1 MLRLINTSHLRSA
14 WLIKTC
20 LIVTATAFTT
30 VSNAQELEK
39 ASPQRVQE
47 LRSEFDAAILELKDA
62 IKAIKKTGTEFYENK
77 STVAHEYR
85 SKWKAEAVVAQDA
98 YKRVR
103 EVSFALFF
111 ETANPGKQVNE
122 IVSMMNQDLI
132 AEGQLAKCYRTTKK
146 LLQLY
151 PENKDLYNLMGRVSI
166 LNNDFDFAQQ
176 YYQANKQTAE
186 QLGVPEGA
194 LYGNSMDKL
203 ATGYERE
210 LALRA
215 SDAAGEPLPRAIIKT
230 NRGEIVIELFENQ
243 APETVGNFVSLVQ
256 TGIYDG
262 MIFHHVLKNLIADT
276 GLMTLSRPQ
285 PVGYTIF
292 DEHQKPNARH
302 HFRGSVAMVAKN
314 NEPNSAGAEFRIMLV
329 PGPNLDGNSTVF
341 GRVISDMSIL
351 DNIQE
356 TFQMSEEEDKEEFI
370 KDAKPDVIESITV
383 TNLRD
388 HEYEPNRVKNK

>member
-1 MLRLINTSHLRSA
+1 MLRLPNMNSRQSS

-20 LIVTATAFTT
+20 LIFIATAIST
-30 VSNAQELEK
+30 VSTAQELDK
-39 ASPQRVQE
+39 PSPQRIQE

-62 IKAIKKTGTEFYENK
+62 IKAIKKTGHEFYENK

-85 SKWKAEAVVAQDA
+85 NKWKAEATVAEDA

-103 EVSFALFF
+103 EASFALFF
-111 ETANPGKQVNE
+111 ETPNPGEEVNK

-132 AEGQLAKCYRTTKK
+132 AQGQLAKCYQTTKK
-146 LLQLY
+146 LLKLY

-166 LNNDFDFAQQ
+166 LNNDFTFAQQ
-176 YYQANKQTAE
+176 YYQTNRETAE

-203 ATGYERE
+203 VSGFERE
-210 LALRA
+210 LAFRA
-215 SDAAGEPLPRAIIKT
+215 SDAEGEPLPKAIIKT

-262 MIFHHVLKNLIADT
+262 MIFHHVLRNLIADA
-276 GLMTLSRPQ
+276 GLMTMSRPQ
-285 PVGYTIF
+285 PIGYTIY
-292 DEHQKPNARH
+292 DEHQKPNARD
-302 HFRGSVAMVAKN
+302 HFRGSVAMVGKN

-329 PGPNLDGNSTVF
+329 PGPNLDGKSTVF
-341 GRVISDMSIL
+341 GRVISDLSVL

-356 TFQMSEEEDKEEFI
+356 TFQVNEEEDKEEFI
-370 KDAKPDVIESITV
+370 KDAKPDVIESITI

-388 HEYEPNRVKNK
+388 HEYEPNRVKKK

>member
-1 MLRLINTSHLRSA
+1 MLRLPNMNSRRSS

-20 LIVTATAFTT
+20 LIFIATALST
-30 VSNAQELEK
+30 VSTAQELDK
-39 ASPQRVQE
+39 PSPQRIQE

-62 IKAIKKTGTEFYENK
+62 IKAIKKTGHEFYENK

-85 SKWKAEAVVAQDA
+85 SKWKAEATVAEDA

-103 EVSFALFF
+103 EASFALFF
-111 ETANPGKQVNE
+111 ETPNPGEEVNK

-132 AEGQLAKCYRTTKK
+132 AQGQLAKCYQTTKK
-146 LLQLY
+146 LLKLY

-166 LNNDFDFAQQ
+166 LNNDFTFAQQ
-176 YYQANKQTAE
+176 YYQTNRETAE

-203 ATGYERE
+203 VSGFERE
-210 LALRA
+210 LAFRA
-215 SDAAGEPLPRAIIKT
+215 SDAEGEPLPKAIIKT

-262 MIFHHVLKNLIADT
+262 MIFHHVLRNLIADA

-285 PVGYTIF
+285 PIGYTIY
-292 DEHQKPNARH
+292 DEHQKPNARD
-302 HFRGSVAMVAKN
+302 HFRGSVAMVGKN

-329 PGPNLDGNSTVF
+329 PGPNLDGKSTVF
-341 GRVISDMSIL
+341 GRVISDLSVL

-356 TFQMSEEEDKEEFI
+356 TFQVNEEEDKEEFI
-370 KDAKPDVIESITV
+370 KDAKPDVIESITI

-388 HEYEPNRVKNK
+388 HEYEPNRVKRK

>member
-1 MLRLINTSHLRSA
+1 MLRLPDLRSLRST
-14 WLIKTC
+14 WLIKAC
-20 LIVTATAFTT
+20 LIIAVTAFST
-30 VSNAQELEK
+30 VSTAQELEK
-39 ASPQRVQE
+39 NSPQRVQE

-62 IKAIKKTGTEFYENK
+62 IKAIKKTGHQFYENK

-85 SKWKAEAVVAQDA
+85 KKWKEEAVTAQDA

-103 EVSFALFF
+103 EASFALFF

-132 AEGQLAKCYRTTKK
+132 AQGQLSKCYQTTKK
-146 LLQLY
+146 LLRLY
-151 PENKDLYNLMGRVSI
+151 PENKDLYNLMGRISI
-166 LNNDFDFAQQ
+166 LNNDFTFAQQ
-176 YYQANKQTAE
+176 YYQANQETAE

-194 LYGNSMDKL
+194 LYGNSMEKL
-203 ATGYERE
+203 VTGYERE
-210 LALRA
+210 LALRTA
-215 SDAAGEPLPRAIIKT
+215 DAAGEPLPRAIIKT

-262 MIFHHVLKNLIADT
+262 MIFHHVLRNLIADA

-285 PVGYTIF
+285 PVGYTIY
-292 DEHQKPNARH
+292 DEYQKPDARH
-302 HFRGSVAMVAKN
+302 HFRGSVAMVSKN

-329 PGPNLDGNSTVF
+329 PGPNLDGQSTVF
-341 GRVISDMSIL
+341 GRVISDMSVL
-351 DNIQE
+351 DSIQE
-356 TFQMSEEEDKEEFI
+356 TFQVNAEEDKEEFI
-370 KDAKPDVIESITV
+370 KDATPDIIESITV

-388 HEYEPNRVKNK
+388 HEYEPKRVKDK

>member
-1 MLRLINTSHLRSA
+1 MNSRRSS
-14 WLIKTC
+14 WLIKIC
-20 LIVTATAFTT
+20 LIFIATALST
-30 VSNAQELEK
+30 VSTAQELDK
-39 ASPQRVQE
+39 PSPQRVQE

-62 IKAIKKTGTEFYENK
+62 IKAIKKTGHEFYENK

-85 SKWKAEAVVAQDA
+85 SKWKAEATVAEDA

-103 EVSFALFF
+103 EASFALFF
-111 ETANPGKQVNE
+111 ETPNPGEEVNK

-132 AEGQLAKCYRTTKK
+132 AQGQLAKCYQTTKK
-146 LLQLY
+146 LLKLY

-166 LNNDFDFAQQ
+166 LNNDFTFAQQ
-176 YYQANKQTAE
+176 YYQTNRETAE

-203 ATGYERE
+203 VSGFERE
-210 LALRA
+210 LAFRA
-215 SDAAGEPLPRAIIKT
+215 SDAEGEPLPKAIIKT

-262 MIFHHVLKNLIADT
+262 MIFHHVLRNLIADA
-276 GLMTLSRPQ
+276 GLMTMSRPQ
-285 PVGYTIF
+285 PIGYTIY
-292 DEHQKPNARH
+292 DEHQKPNARD
-302 HFRGSVAMVAKN
+302 HFRGSVAMVGKN

-329 PGPNLDGNSTVF
+329 PGPNLDGKSTVF
-341 GRVISDMSIL
+341 GRVISDLSVL

-356 TFQMSEEEDKEEFI
+356 TFQVNEEEDKEEFI
-370 KDAKPDVIESITV
+370 KDAKPDVIESITI

-388 HEYEPNRVKNK
+388 HEYEPNRVKRK

>member
-1 MLRLINTSHLRSA
+1 MLRLPNMNSRRSS

-20 LIVTATAFTT
+20 LIFIATALST
-30 VSNAQELEK
+30 VSTAQELDK
-39 ASPQRVQE
+39 PSPQRVQE

-62 IKAIKKTGTEFYENK
+62 IKAIKKTGHEFYENK

-85 SKWKAEAVVAQDA
+85 SKWKAEATVAEDA

-103 EVSFALFF
+103 EASFALFF
-111 ETANPGKQVNE
+111 ETPNPGEEVNK

-132 AEGQLAKCYRTTKK
+132 AQGQLAKCYQTTKK
-146 LLQLY
+146 LLKLY

-166 LNNDFDFAQQ
+166 LNNDFTFAQQ
-176 YYQANKQTAE
+176 YYQTNRETAE

-203 ATGYERE
+203 VSGFERE
-210 LALRA
+210 LAFRA
-215 SDAAGEPLPRAIIKT
+215 SDAEGEPLPKAIIKT

-262 MIFHHVLKNLIADT
+262 MIFHHVLRNLIADA
-276 GLMTLSRPQ
+276 GLMTMSRPQ
-285 PVGYTIF
+285 PIGYTIY
-292 DEHQKPNARH
+292 DEHQKPNARD
-302 HFRGSVAMVAKN
+302 HFRGSVAMVGKN

-329 PGPNLDGNSTVF
+329 PGPNLDGKSTVF
-341 GRVISDMSIL
+341 GRVISDLSVL

-356 TFQMSEEEDKEEFI
+356 TFQVNEEEDKEEFI
-370 KDAKPDVIESITV
+370 KDAKPDVIESITI

-388 HEYEPNRVKNK
+388 HEYEPNRVKRK

>member
-1 MLRLINTSHLRSA
+1 MLLPPNLRSLRSA

-20 LIVTATAFTT
+20 LTIIAIALTT
-30 VSNAQELEK
+30 SSTAQELEK
-39 ASPQRVQE
+39 NSPQRVQE
-47 LRSEFDAAILELKDA
+47 LRAEFDAAILELKDA
-62 IKAIKKTGTEFYENK
+62 IKAIKKTGHEYYENK
-77 STVAHEYR
+77 STVAHVYR
-85 SKWKAEAVVAQDA
+85 NQWKAEANVAQDA

-103 EVSFALFF
+103 EASFALFF
-111 ETANPGKQVNE
+111 ETANPGEQVNE

-132 AEGQLAKCYRTTKK
+132 AQGQLEKCYRTTKK
-146 LLQLY
+146 LLKLY
-151 PENKDLYNLMGRVSI
+151 PENKSLYNLMGRVSI
-166 LNNDFDFAQQ
+166 LNNDFTFAKQ
-176 YYQANKQTAE
+176 YYQANQNTAE

-203 ATGYERE
+203 VTGYERE

-215 SDAAGEPLPRAIIKT
+215 SDAKGDPLPKAIIKT

-262 MIFHHVLKNLIADT
+262 MIFHHVLRNLIADT
-276 GLMTLSRPQ
+276 GWMTLSRPQ
-285 PVGYTIF
+285 PVGYTIY
-292 DEHQKPNARH
+292 DEYQKPDARH
-302 HFRGSVAMVAKN
+302 HFRGSIAMVAKN

-329 PGPNLDGNSTVF
+329 PGPNLDGKSTVF
-341 GRVISDMSIL
+341 GRVISDMSVL

-356 TFQMSEEEDKEEFI
+356 TFQVNEEEDKEEFI

-388 HEYEPNRVKNK
+388 HEYEPNRVKDK

>member
-1 MLRLINTSHLRSA
+1 MLRLPNMNSRRSS

-20 LIVTATAFTT
+20 LIFIATALST
-30 VSNAQELEK
+30 VSTAQELDK
-39 ASPQRVQE
+39 PSPQRIQE

-62 IKAIKKTGTEFYENK
+62 IKAIKKTGHEFYENK

-85 SKWKAEAVVAQDA
+85 SKWKAEATVAEDA

-103 EVSFALFF
+103 EASFALFF
-111 ETANPGKQVNE
+111 ETPNPGEEVNK

-132 AEGQLAKCYRTTKK
+132 AQGQLAKCYQTTKK
-146 LLQLY
+146 LLKLY

-166 LNNDFDFAQQ
+166 LNNDFTFAQQ
-176 YYQANKQTAE
+176 YYQTNRETAE

-203 ATGYERE
+203 VSGFERE
-210 LALRA
+210 LAFRA
-215 SDAAGEPLPRAIIKT
+215 SDAEGEPLPKAIIKT

-262 MIFHHVLKNLIADT
+262 MIFHHVLRNLIADA
-276 GLMTLSRPQ
+276 GLMTMSRPQ
-285 PVGYTIF
+285 PIGYTIY
-292 DEHQKPNARH
+292 DEHQKPNARD
-302 HFRGSVAMVAKN
+302 HFRGSVAMVGKN

-329 PGPNLDGNSTVF
+329 PGPNLDGKSTVF
-341 GRVISDMSIL
+341 GRVISDLSVL

-356 TFQMSEEEDKEEFI
+356 TFQVNEEEDKEEFI
-370 KDAKPDVIESITV
+370 KDAKPDVIESITI

-388 HEYEPNRVKNK
+388 HEYEPNRVKRK

>member
-1 MLRLINTSHLRSA
+1 MLRLPNMYSRRSS
-14 WLIKTC
+14 WLIRIC
-20 LIVTATAFTT
+20 LIFIATALST
-30 VSNAQELEK
+30 VSTAQELDK
-39 ASPQRVQE
+39 PSPQRVQE

-62 IKAIKKTGTEFYENK
+62 IKAIKKTGHEFYENK

-85 SKWKAEAVVAQDA
+85 SKWKAEATVAEDA

-103 EVSFALFF
+103 EASFALFF
-111 ETANPGKQVNE
+111 ETPNPGEEVNK

-132 AEGQLAKCYRTTKK
+132 AQGQLAKCYQTTKK
-146 LLQLY
+146 LLKLY

-166 LNNDFDFAQQ
+166 LNNDFTFAQQ
-176 YYQANKQTAE
+176 YYQTNRETAE

-203 ATGYERE
+203 VSGFERE
-210 LALRA
+210 LAFRA
-215 SDAAGEPLPRAIIKT
+215 SDAEGEPLPKAIIKT

-262 MIFHHVLKNLIADT
+262 MIFHHVLRNLIADA
-276 GLMTLSRPQ
+276 GLMTMSRPQ
-285 PVGYTIF
+285 PIGYTIY
-292 DEHQKPNARH
+292 DEHQKPNARD
-302 HFRGSVAMVAKN
+302 HFRGSVAMVGKN

-329 PGPNLDGNSTVF
+329 PGPNLDGKSTVF
-341 GRVISDMSIL
+341 GRVISDLSVL

-356 TFQMSEEEDKEEFI
+356 TFQVNEEEDKEEFI
-370 KDAKPDVIESITV
+370 KDAKPDVIESITI

-388 HEYEPNRVKNK
+388 HEYEPNRVKRK

>member
-1 MLRLINTSHLRSA
+1 MLRVPNLSSI
-14 WLIKTC
+14 WLTKTC
-20 LIVTATAFTT
+20 LIIAATVLTT
-30 VSNAQELEK
+30 VSTGQELENN
-39 ASPQRVQE
+39 SPQRVQE
-47 LRSEFDAAILELKDA
+47 MRAEFDAAILELKEA
-62 IKAIKKTGTEFYENK
+62 IKAIKKTGHEFYENK

-103 EVSFALFF
+103 EASFALFF
-111 ETANPGKQVNE
+111 ETDNPGNQVNE

-132 AEGQLAKCYRTTKK
+132 AQGQLAKCYLTTKK
-146 LLQLY
+146 LLKIY
-151 PENKDLYNLMGRVSI
+151 PDNKDLYNLMGRVSI
-166 LNNDFDFAQQ
+166 LNNDFTFAQQ
-176 YYQANKQTAE
+176 YYETDKEQAE

-203 ATGYERE
+203 VTGYKRE
-210 LALRA
+210 LALRD
-215 SDAAGEPLPRAIIKT
+215 SDAKGDPLPKAIIKT

-262 MIFHHVLKNLIADT
+262 MIFHHVLRNLIADT
-276 GLMTLSRPQ
+276 GLMTMSRPQ
-285 PVGYTIF
+285 PVGYTIY
-292 DEHQKPNARH
+292 DEHQRPDSRH

-314 NEPNSAGAEFRIMLV
+314 NEPNSAAAEFRIMLV
-329 PGPNLDGNSTVF
+329 PGPNLDGKSTVF

-356 TFQMSEEEDKEEFI
+356 TFQVNEEEDKEEFI
-370 KDAKPDVIESITV
+370 KDAVPDVIESITI

-388 HEYEPNRVKNK
+388 HEYEPNRVKKK

>member
-1 MLRLINTSHLRSA
+1 MLRLPNMNSRRSS
-14 WLIKTC
+14 WLIKIC
-20 LIVTATAFTT
+20 LIFIATALST
-30 VSNAQELEK
+30 VSTAQELDK
-39 ASPQRVQE
+39 PSPQRIQE

-62 IKAIKKTGTEFYENK
+62 IKAIKKTGHDFYENK

-85 SKWKAEAVVAQDA
+85 SKWKAEATVAEDA

-103 EVSFALFF
+103 EASFALFF
-111 ETANPGKQVNE
+111 ETPNPGEEVNK

-132 AEGQLAKCYRTTKK
+132 AQGQLAKCYQTTKK
-146 LLQLY
+146 LLKLY

-166 LNNDFDFAQQ
+166 LNNDFTFAQQ
-176 YYQANKQTAE
+176 YYQTNRETAE

-203 ATGYERE
+203 VSGFERE
-210 LALRA
+210 LAFRA
-215 SDAAGEPLPRAIIKT
+215 SDAEGEPLPKAIIKT

-262 MIFHHVLKNLIADT
+262 MIFHHVLRNLIADA
-276 GLMTLSRPQ
+276 GLMTMSRPQ
-285 PVGYTIF
+285 PIGYTIY
-292 DEHQKPNARH
+292 DEHQKPNARD
-302 HFRGSVAMVAKN
+302 HFRGSVAMVGKN

-329 PGPNLDGNSTVF
+329 PGPNLDGKSTVF
-341 GRVISDMSIL
+341 GRVISDLSVL

-356 TFQMSEEEDKEEFI
+356 TFQVNEEEDKEEFI
-370 KDAKPDVIESITV
+370 KDAKPDVIESITI

-388 HEYEPNRVKNK
+388 HEYEPNRVKRK

>member
-1 MLRLINTSHLRSA
+1 MLRLPNMNSRRSS
-14 WLIKTC
+14 WLIKSC
-20 LIVTATAFTT
+20 LIFIATALST
-30 VSNAQELEK
+30 VSTAQELDK
-39 ASPQRVQE
+39 PSPQHIQE

-62 IKAIKKTGTEFYENK
+62 IKAIKKTGHEFYENK

-85 SKWKAEAVVAQDA
+85 SKWKAEATVAEDA

-103 EVSFALFF
+103 EASFALFF
-111 ETANPGKQVNE
+111 ETPNPGEEVNK

-132 AEGQLAKCYRTTKK
+132 AQGQLAKCYQTTKK
-146 LLQLY
+146 LLKLY

-166 LNNDFDFAQQ
+166 LNNDFTFAQQ
-176 YYQANKQTAE
+176 YYQTNRETAE

-203 ATGYERE
+203 VSGFERE
-210 LALRA
+210 LAFRA
-215 SDAAGEPLPRAIIKT
+215 SDAEGEPLPKAIIKT

-262 MIFHHVLKNLIADT
+262 MIFHHVLRNLIADA
-276 GLMTLSRPQ
+276 GLMTMSRPQ
-285 PVGYTIF
+285 PIGYTIY
-292 DEHQKPNARH
+292 DEHQKPNARD
-302 HFRGSVAMVAKN
+302 HFRGSVAMVGKN

-329 PGPNLDGNSTVF
+329 PGPNLDGKSTVF
-341 GRVISDMSIL
+341 GRVISDLSVL

-356 TFQMSEEEDKEEFI
+356 TFQVNEEEDKEEFI
-370 KDAKPDVIESITV
+370 KDAKPDVIESITI

-388 HEYEPNRVKNK
+388 HEYEPNRVKRK

>member
-1 MLRLINTSHLRSA
+1 MLRLPNMNSHRSS
-14 WLIKTC
+14 WLIKIC
-20 LIVTATAFTT
+20 LIFIATALST
-30 VSNAQELEK
+30 VSTAQELDK
-39 ASPQRVQE
+39 PSPQRIQE

-62 IKAIKKTGTEFYENK
+62 IKAIKKTGHEFYENK

-85 SKWKAEAVVAQDA
+85 SKWKAEATVAEDA

-103 EVSFALFF
+103 EASFALFF
-111 ETANPGKQVNE
+111 ETPNPGEEVNK

-132 AEGQLAKCYRTTKK
+132 AQGQLAKCYQTTKK
-146 LLQLY
+146 LLKLY

-166 LNNDFDFAQQ
+166 LNNDFTFAQQ
-176 YYQANKQTAE
+176 YYQTNRETAE

-203 ATGYERE
+203 VSGFERE
-210 LALRA
+210 LAFRA
-215 SDAAGEPLPRAIIKT
+215 SDAEGEPLPKAIIKT

-262 MIFHHVLKNLIADT
+262 MIFHHVLRNLIADA

-285 PVGYTIF
+285 PIGYTIY
-292 DEHQKPNARH
+292 DEHQKPNARD
-302 HFRGSVAMVAKN
+302 HFRGSVAMVGKN

-329 PGPNLDGNSTVF
+329 PGPNLDGKSTVF
-341 GRVISDMSIL
+341 GRVISDLSVL

-356 TFQMSEEEDKEEFI
+356 TFQVNEEEDKEEFI
-370 KDAKPDVIESITV
+370 KDAKPDVIESITI

-388 HEYEPNRVKNK
+388 HEYEPNRVKRK